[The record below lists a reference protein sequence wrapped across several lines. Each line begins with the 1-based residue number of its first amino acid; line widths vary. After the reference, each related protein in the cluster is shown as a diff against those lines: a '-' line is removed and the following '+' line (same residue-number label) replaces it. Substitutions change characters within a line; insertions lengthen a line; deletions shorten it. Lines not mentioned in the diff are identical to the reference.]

1 MLAGNVFQEKIH
13 QKRNIHFPKKMVYYY
28 KNILAFENRQWI
40 FISQMQLQLPG
51 LKCTA
56 PEQDPGI
63 IAGPVM
69 ASTLLFSDG
78 KGKADV

>member
-1 MLAGNVFQEKIH
+1 MIAGNVFQEKIH

-63 IAGPVM
+63 IAGLVM
-69 ASTLLFSDG
+69 ASTLLFGVG

>member
-69 ASTLLFSDG
+69 ASTLLISVW
-78 KGKADV
+78 KGKAGV